1 MLVHGI
7 AQEQKSADGLEA
19 DWLPSLAGGVRVA
32 GYPELADRLWRTRD
46 VDVRMAFYG
55 DLFLARDQQGGA
67 EELGAG
73 EVGAG
78 AFGEAEWEFAERL
91 GREWLHRVAQDAS
104 RESERVTAEREL
116 AGQPGE
122 TQGARAALRPV
133 INSLTRVKPF
143 ARFGVALA
151 ERMMVKALR
160 QVTRYLTDEDT
171 RARVQARVEAVLDED
186 TKVVVAHSLGTV
198 VAYEAAHRLGRPL
211 PLLVTCGSPLGLRSV
226 VHDRLRPQP
235 PAVPPQ
241 VRRWVNV
248 VDQDDLV
255 AARPELTSMFAG
267 AQGVLESVY
276 TVDNGAKPHE
286 ATFYLAKR
294 QVGLPVAETLT
305 GLGQH

>member
-1 MLVHGI
+1 MAEVVLVHGI

-32 GYPELADRLWRTRD
+32 GHPELADRLYRTRD
-46 VDVRMAFYG
+46 IDVRMAFYG
-55 DLFLARDQQGGA
+55 DLFLPRDQQGGA
-67 EELGAG
+67 EELD
-73 EVGAG
+73 
-78 AFGEAEWEFAERL
+78 EAEWEFAGQL
-91 GREWLHRVAQDAS
+91 GREWLRRVAEDAS
-104 RESERVTAEREL
+104 RESERVLAEREL
-116 AGQPGE
+116 AETTGE
-122 TQGARAALRPV
+122 TQGVRAALRPV
-133 INSLTRVKPF
+133 VNSLTRVKPF

-151 ERMMVKALR
+151 ERMVVKALR

-171 RARVQARVEAVLDED
+171 RAEIQRRVAVLLDED
-186 TKVVVAHSLGTV
+186 TQVVIAHSLGSV
-198 VAYEAAHRLGRPL
+198 VAYEAAHQLGRPL

-226 VHDRLRPQP
+226 VYDRLRPQP

-241 VRRWVNV
+241 VRRWINV

-255 AARPELTSMFAG
+255 AARPELTSMFPG

-294 QVGLPVAETLT
+294 QIGLPVAETLT
-305 GLGQH
+305 GHHNQ